1 MSREFEYTVDLANWQ
16 SETRTII
23 VHLLNDT
30 PIEILMPEGA
40 FLGTS
45 PTEEEIRAVALD
57 IVESY
62 RPEHQDMAV
71 HARFKALEMSLT
83 FIPEEV

>member
-1 MSREFEYTVDLANWQ
+1 MSREFEYIVDLANWQ

-30 PIEILMPEGA
+30 PIEIIMPA
-40 FLGTS
+40 DTFLGAS
-45 PTEEEIRAVALD
+45 PTEEEIRVVALD

-71 HARFKALEMSLT
+71 HLRFMAEKLNVIL
-83 FIPEEV
+83 IPEEV

>member
-1 MSREFEYTVDLANWQ
+1 MSREFEYIVDLANWQ
-16 SETRTII
+16 SETLTIV

-83 FIPEEV
+83 FIPEVV